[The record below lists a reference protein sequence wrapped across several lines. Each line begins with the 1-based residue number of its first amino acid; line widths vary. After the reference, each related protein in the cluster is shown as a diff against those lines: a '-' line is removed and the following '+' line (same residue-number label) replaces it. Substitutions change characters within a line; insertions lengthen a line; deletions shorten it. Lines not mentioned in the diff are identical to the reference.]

1 MLRTSASAAPG
12 TCHRFFPGACP
23 SGRVRGEQ
31 APLDLFL
38 GIFFF
43 SLKSRRED
51 LSSFPRAGPTKRD
64 LKVFSIACL
73 PQASFL
79 LIPFTLVKESK
90 EALAQKSL

>member
-12 TCHRFFPGACP
+12 TCHRFLPGACP

-43 SLKSRRED
+43 FEKQKGRFFSISKSRTHKEGSESLFHSMSAPGLIFAD
-51 LSSFPRAGPTKRD
+51 SFYTGQGK
-64 LKVFSIACL
+64 
-73 PQASFL
+73 
-79 LIPFTLVKESK
+79 
-90 EALAQKSL
+90 